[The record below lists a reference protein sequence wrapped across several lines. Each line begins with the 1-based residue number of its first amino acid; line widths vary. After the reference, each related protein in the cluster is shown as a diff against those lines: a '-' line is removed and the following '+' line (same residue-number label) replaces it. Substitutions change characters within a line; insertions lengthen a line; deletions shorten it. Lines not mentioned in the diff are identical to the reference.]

1 MIDDDISLKLSYA
14 RGDDGKPSN
23 NSITLSKLL
32 NDIPGVQI
40 REFLPDT
47 RLDQCINLFVDMM
60 KGMKKLFSGEKDSS
74 KENSKDEKQ
83 PTDEEKTNSL
93 FKKITAATMFTMKYM
108 VGATD
113 PDFFDDLALP

>member
-1 MIDDDISLKLSYA
+1 
-14 RGDDGKPSN
+14 
-23 NSITLSKLL
+23 
-32 NDIPGVQI
+32 
-40 REFLPDT
+40 
-47 RLDQCINLFVDMM
+47 MM

-113 PDFFDDLALP
+113 PDFFDDLALPSNLPFSGYNSDIYGSFKMFGKPQKSPGYFVMTFPYTLYYRL